1 MVATTSANPQLLAD
15 QVSQL
20 LVQPLEAASVVL
32 SSGPRI
38 FDTAG
43 VLRIPKLTKSST
55 VGFVGENEEIPS
67 DHDTTFD
74 EVVLMPTNRKSIKV
88 IERYSRELARQ
99 SVIGI
104 DATLKNRLVKV
115 VSDKL
120 DDALLVGKG
129 QATNE
134 VQTVTLNGSPSDGTF
149 TLTFRGATTSALDH
163 DAAASAVQTALRAL
177 ATIGGTNVTVTG
189 SAGGPYTVTF
199 ASSLAATAVDELTAD
214 GSALVGGTTPPVTIA
229 TTTEGEAANGITGLV
244 NQAGVQAGTLDVA
257 DADSLLDGIALAS
270 AAEVTPNRWFINGT
284 DFIALRKLKE
294 DGSSAKYL
302 LESDVTSGPTYRLFG
317 VPVTVTNKLPE
328 GTAILADVSQVAIA
342 RDEAPSV
349 TILSERYAE
358 YDQIG
363 IRITTRYDLGL
374 LHPEAVIVLSA

>member
-1 MVATTSANPQLLAD
+1 MVETTAANPQLLAD
-15 QVSQL
+15 QVSAL

-38 FDTAG
+38 FDTSG

-55 VGFVGENEEIPS
+55 VGFIGENELIPS

-74 EVVLMPTNRKSIKV
+74 EVVLMPTDRKSIKV

-120 DDALLVGKG
+120 DLALLTGAG

-134 VQTVTLNGSPSDGTF
+134 VQV
-149 TLTFRGATTSALDH
+149 
-163 DAAASAVQTALRAL
+163 
-177 ATIGGTNVTVTG
+177 VTVTGDPFTVSFRGVSTADLADTADAATVEAAIQGLSTIGAGNATVAG

-199 ASSLAATAVDELTAD
+199 AGALAATAVDQLE
-214 GSALVGGTTPPVTIA
+214 A
-229 TTTEGEAANGITGLV
+229 TNATVATSTEGEAANGITGLI
-244 NQAGVQAGTLDVA
+244 NQPGVQTGTLDVA
-257 DADSLLDGIALAS
+257 DADSLLDAIGLAS
-270 AAEVTPNRWFINGT
+270 AAEVMPTRWFVNGS

-294 DGSSAKYL
+294 DATSAKYL

-317 VPVTVTNKLPE
+317 VPVTVTNKLKP
-328 GTAILADVSQVAIA
+328 GVAILADVSQVAVA
-342 RDEAPSV
+342 RDMAPSV
-349 TILSERYAE
+349 TLLSELYAD

-363 IRITTRYDLGL
+363 IRVVTRYDLGL
-374 LHPEAVIVLSA
+374 LHPQAVIVLTAA

>member
-1 MVATTSANPQLLAD
+1 MVETTATNPTLLAD
-15 QVSQL
+15 QVAAL

-43 VLRIPKLTKSST
+43 VLRIPRLTGSST
-55 VGFVGENEEIPS
+55 VGFVGENQEIPS
-67 DHDTTFD
+67 DASTEFD
-74 EVVLMPTNRKSIKV
+74 EVVLMPTERKSIKI

-104 DATLKNRLVKV
+104 DATLKNRLVKT

-120 DDALLVGKG
+120 DTALLVGAG

-134 VQTVTLNGSPSDGTF
+134 VQKITVTATSGTF
-149 TLTFRGATTSALDH
+149 TAGYRGATADIAF
-163 DAAASAVQTALRAL
+163 DAAAATVQTALRGL
-177 ATIGGTNVTVTG
+177 ATVGGANLSVTG

-199 ASSLAATAVDELTAD
+199 NGALAATAVDQITAT
-214 GSALVGGTTPPVTIA
+214 GA
-229 TTTEGEAANGITGLV
+229 TVETLTEGEAAYGIKGLI
-244 NQAGVQAGTLDVA
+244 NQPGVQTGELDVT
-257 DADSLLDGIALAS
+257 DADSLLDAIALAS
-270 AAEVTPNRWFINGT
+270 AAEVTPSRWFVNGT

-294 DGSSAKYL
+294 ASGSAKYL

-317 VPVTVTNKLPE
+317 IPVTVTNKLPV
-328 GTAILADVSQVAIA
+328 GKAVLADVSQVAIA
-342 RDEAPSV
+342 RDSAPSV

-363 IRITTRYDLGL
+363 IRVTTRYDLGL
-374 LHPEAVIVLSA
+374 LLPEAVIVLTDS